1 MEIIMNSND
10 LYNNLKELWE
20 EFDSNHN
27 VFVDK
32 GNKAAGSR
40 ARKAIGEIKKLVTE
54 YRKASVSECIMNIA
68 SLAGH
73 LAFGLIAF
81 SFLVKDIFWLR
92 IVSILASLFSVF
104 YNYLIPLEPM
114 WLAINWNFIFIAV
127 NLYHIAVI
135 LYEKREVKM
144 DAKNQELYDTLFSE
158 MTPVEYLKISRAA
171 KWELVKAG
179 ERIITQGM
187 PVPDLYLI
195 YNGTVDVI
203 VDNEQ
208 IAELKDGEFVGE
220 MSFLTEKVATATCK
234 VKYDAQCLVWKQKEF
249 KELLKRNPSLYF
261 TIQSV
266 LSSQVSDKLVKSSK

>member
-1 MEIIMNSND
+1 
-10 LYNNLKELWE
+10 
-20 EFDSNHN
+20 
-27 VFVDK
+27 
-32 GNKAAGSR
+32 
-40 ARKAIGEIKKLVTE
+40 
-54 YRKASVSECIMNIA
+54 MNIA
-68 SLAGH
+68 TLAGH

-92 IVSILASLFSVF
+92 IVSIIASLFSVF
-104 YNYLIPLEPM
+104 YNYVIPLEPM

-127 NLYHIAVI
+127 NIYHIAII

-144 DAKNQELYDTLFSE
+144 DDKNQELYDTLFSE

-171 KWELVKAG
+171 KWELVKSG
-179 ERIITQGM
+179 QRIITQGM

-195 YNGTVDVI
+195 YNGTVDVL

-208 IAELKDGEFVGE
+208 IAQLKDGEFVGE
-220 MSFLTEKVATATCK
+220 MSFLIEKVATATCK
-234 VKYDAQCLVWKQKEF
+234 VKYDAQCLVWKQREF

-266 LSSQVSDKLVKSSK
+266 LSAQVSDKLVISSKK